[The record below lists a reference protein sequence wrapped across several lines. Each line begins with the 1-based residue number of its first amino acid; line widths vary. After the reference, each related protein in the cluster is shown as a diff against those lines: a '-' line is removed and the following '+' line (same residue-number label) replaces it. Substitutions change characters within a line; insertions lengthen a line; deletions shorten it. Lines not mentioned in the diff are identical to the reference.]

1 MTKYTPDHDLHIH
14 SYLSSCSRDPK
25 QTPEAILR
33 YAEEN
38 GFSDICLT
46 DHFWDAGVPGASKWY
61 EPQDFEHVSKS
72 LPLPQS
78 EKVRF
83 HFGCE
88 TDLDKHMTLG
98 ISPETMEKMDFII
111 IPTTHLHMTGF
122 TIDEK
127 DCTIE
132 GRARVYAERLE
143 GVMKMDLPFEKIGI
157 AHLTC
162 PLIAKGNFDLHL
174 DVLDLITDDTYKRI
188 YSMIAEKGAGFE
200 INLPFE
206 CYDESRL
213 ERVMR
218 PYFIAKQCGCRFYF
232 GSDAHHPKDL
242 AGAAERFSAITD
254 LLGIT
259 EENVFSPFG
268 K

>member
-1 MTKYTPDHDLHIH
+1 MKKYKADHDLHIH
-14 SYLSSCSRDPK
+14 SYLSSCSRDPE
-25 QTPEAILR
+25 QNPGSILK

-38 GFSDICLT
+38 GLSDICLT
-46 DHFWDAGVPGASKWY
+46 DHFWDSTIPGASKWY
-61 EPQDFEHVSKS
+61 VPQNYEHIIGS

-88 TDLDKHMTLG
+88 TDLDKYMTLG
-98 ISPETMEKMDFII
+98 ISPEAMEKMEFII
-111 IPTTHLHMTGF
+111 IPTTHLHMKGF

-132 GRARVYAERLE
+132 GRARVYVERLE

-162 PLIAKGNFDLHL
+162 PLIAKGDPDDHL
-174 DVLDLITDDTYKRI
+174 RVLDLITDDDYKRI
-188 YSMIAEKGAGFE
+188 FSMIAEKGAGFE
-200 INLPFE
+200 LNFPFTD
-206 CYDESRL
+206 YAGSRL

-218 PYFIAKQCGCRFYF
+218 PYFIAKECGCLFYF
-232 GSDAHHPKDL
+232 GSDAHHPREL
-242 AGAAERFSAITD
+242 AGAVELFNAISD
-254 LLGIT
+254 FLGLT
-259 EENVFSPFG
+259 EENIFRPF
-268 K
+268 KK